1 MSTRK
6 LFGAAAAALLMCT
19 ADAALGCRLDAQQTE
34 PPATAR
40 QDGSP
45 ACEQIRLG
53 MTYTHRF
60 RMARGERAEFDPAE
74 YPRLGFVCPNS
85 PAARAGLM
93 VGDVIL
99 ELNGG
104 DFRQREVREALRSG
118 PGTDLVFRI
127 RRGATEREV
136 TVRVPPVAQTPSRR

>member
-1 MSTRK
+1 
-6 LFGAAAAALLMCT
+6 MCT
-19 ADAALGCRLDAQQTE
+19 ADAALANRVHAQQPE
-34 PPATAR
+34 SPAAVR
-40 QDGSP
+40 QDGAP

-53 MTYTHRF
+53 MTYTYRF

-74 YPRLGFVCPNS
+74 YPRLGPVCPSS

-99 ELNGG
+99 ELNGR
-104 DFRQREVREALRSG
+104 DFRQREVREALRSP

-136 TVRVPPVAQTPSRR
+136 TVRVPPVAQTPPRR